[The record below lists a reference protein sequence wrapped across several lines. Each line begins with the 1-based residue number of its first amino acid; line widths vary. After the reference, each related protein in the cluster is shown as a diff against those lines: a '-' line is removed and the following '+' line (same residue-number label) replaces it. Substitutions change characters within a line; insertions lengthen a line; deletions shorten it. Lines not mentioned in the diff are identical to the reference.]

1 LIKPKSVRDLAMR
14 RSSRLALFLSAA
26 LLSGC
31 GLADSH
37 STFVPQAFRAPE
49 PPQAQ
54 AETPDVRALVLADPN
69 GLFLSS
75 ANPTNIRISPAQPAI
90 PGFSWTA
97 CVKANVMGMS
107 GNLITDQILQIEI
120 VGGKIR
126 DRRRADANSPCIKAS
141 YEPL

>member
-1 LIKPKSVRDLAMR
+1 MDLAMH
-14 RSSRLALFLSAA
+14 RSLLFVLSLSTV

-37 STFVPQAFRAPE
+37 STFVPQAFRTPDL
-49 PPQAQ
+49 PQPS

-75 ANPTNIRISPAQPAI
+75 ASPRNIRVSPAQPSI
-90 PGFSWTA
+90 PGLSWTA
-97 CVKANVMGMS
+97 CIKADVTGMS
-107 GNLITDQILQIEI
+107 GNIINDQVIQIEI
-120 VGGKIR
+120 AAGKIR
-126 DRRRADANSPCIKAS
+126 DRRRADANGPCLRAA

>member
-1 LIKPKSVRDLAMR
+1 MH
-14 RSSRLALFLSAA
+14 RSFSLALSLSAV

-49 PPQAQ
+49 PPQPQTEA
-54 AETPDVRALVLADPN
+54 PDVRALVLADPN
-69 GLFLSS
+69 GLFLAS
-75 ANPTNIRISPAQPAI
+75 ANPTNIRISQAQPAI
-90 PGFSWTA
+90 PGVSWTA
-97 CVKANVMGMS
+97 CIKANVTGMS
-107 GNLITDQILQIEI
+107 GNIINDQILQVEI

-126 DRRRADANSPCIKAS
+126 DRRRADANSPCINAL

>member
-1 LIKPKSVRDLAMR
+1 MR
-14 RSSRLALFLSAA
+14 CSSRLALSLSAL

-37 STFVPQAFRAPE
+37 STFVPQPFRAPE
-49 PPQAQ
+49 PPLPQT
-54 AETPDVRALVLADPN
+54 ETPDVRALVLAEPN

-75 ANPTNIRISPAQPAI
+75 ANPSNIRISPAQPAI
-90 PGFSWTA
+90 PGLSWTA

-107 GNLITDQILQIEI
+107 GNIIPDQILQVEI

-126 DRRRADANSPCIKAS
+126 DRRRADVNSPCMRAS

>member
-1 LIKPKSVRDLAMR
+1 MDLAIHR
-14 RSSRLALFLSAA
+14 AFPVALLLSAV

-49 PPQAQ
+49 IPQAQ

-75 ANPTNIRISPAQPAI
+75 ASPHNIRISQAQPSI
-90 PGFSWTA
+90 PGLSWMA
-97 CVKANVMGMS
+97 CIKADVTGMS
-107 GNLITDQILQIEI
+107 GNVINDQIIQIEI
-120 VGGKIR
+120 AAGKIR
-126 DRRRADANSPCIKAS
+126 DRRRADNDSPCLRAA

>member
-1 LIKPKSVRDLAMR
+1 MDLAMR
-14 RSSRLALFLSAA
+14 RTIRHALSLSAV

-49 PPQAQ
+49 PPQQQ
-54 AETPDVRALVLADPN
+54 AEAPDMRALVLADPN

-75 ANPTNIRISPAQPAI
+75 ANPSNIRISQAQPAI
-90 PGFSWTA
+90 PGVSWTA

-107 GNLITDQILQIEI
+107 GNIITDQILQIEI

-126 DRRRADANSPCIKAS
+126 DRRRADANSPCINAL

>member
-1 LIKPKSVRDLAMR
+1 MR
-14 RSSRLALFLSAA
+14 RTVRLALSLSAL

-49 PPQAQ
+49 PPLPQT
-54 AETPDVRALVLADPN
+54 ETPDVRALVLAEPN

-97 CVKANVMGMS
+97 CVKANVMGIS
-107 GNLITDQILQIEI
+107 GNIITDQILQFEI

-126 DRRRADANSPCIKAS
+126 DRRRADASSPCINAL

>member
-1 LIKPKSVRDLAMR
+1 MDLAMH
-14 RSSRLALFLSAA
+14 RSLPVALLLSAV

-31 GLADSH
+31 GLADSR

-49 PPQAQ
+49 IPQAP

-75 ANPTNIRISPAQPAI
+75 ASPRNVRFSQAQPSI
-90 PGFSWTA
+90 PGLSWTA
-97 CVKANVMGMS
+97 CIKADVTGMS
-107 GNLITDQILQIEI
+107 GNTINDQILQIEI
-120 VGGKIR
+120 AAGKIR
-126 DRRRADANSPCIKAS
+126 DRRRADANGPCMHAA

>member
-1 LIKPKSVRDLAMR
+1 MH
-14 RSSRLALFLSAA
+14 RSLALVLSLTAA
-26 LLSGC
+26 VLSGC

-37 STFVPQAFRAPE
+37 STFVPQSFRAPE
-49 PPQAQ
+49 PPLPQ

-75 ANPTNIRISPAQPAI
+75 ANPTNIRVSSAQPAI

-107 GNLITDQILQIEI
+107 GNLIPDQILQVEI

-126 DRRRADANSPCIKAS
+126 DRRRADANSPCINAS

>member
-1 LIKPKSVRDLAMR
+1 MNVTMR
-14 RSSRLALFLSAA
+14 RSSSLRLTLSLSAL

-37 STFVPQAFRAPE
+37 STFVPQPFRAPE
-49 PPQAQ
+49 PQQLQ

-75 ANPTNIRISPAQPAI
+75 ASPRNIRISPAQPSI
-90 PGFSWTA
+90 PGLSWTA
-97 CVKANVMGMS
+97 CVKADVTGMS
-107 GNLITDQILQIEI
+107 GNIISDQILQIEI
-120 VGGKIR
+120 AAGKIR
-126 DRRRADANSPCIKAS
+126 DRRRADAKSPCIHAT